1 MQMKEAID
9 AEFTPLPTRL
19 AYFPTDSKSV
29 YTIRWS
35 RLFAPSDTAKNW
47 DGNFS
52 VPTTHCMW
60 SDVGDCYIYITL
72 KLTGRKTTR
81 IPGTDTWG
89 IKVQITFNAGTEDT
103 STASGWVI
111 AA

>member
-29 YTIRWS
+29 YTLSWS
-35 RLFAPSDTAKNW
+35 ELFTPSDFAKTW
-47 DGNFS
+47 DGAHAS
-52 VPTTHCMW
+52 TTHCKW
-60 SDVGDCYIYITL
+60 SDVAECYVYITINV
-72 KLTGRKTTR
+72 TGRKTTR
-81 IPGTDTWG
+81 IPGTNEWG
-89 IKVQITFNAGTEDT
+89 TKVQITFNAGTEDT

-111 AA
+111 AS